1 MASLKMLAVLVV
13 ALVLLTRSAEAN
25 VEGMQGS
32 ISSMNFNVSGNSTEV
47 KESKTS
53 AVLAAYALN
62 GSASLSSVDLTKSTP
77 FPEATLPTPAAAE
90 PAPAPVDFDMTEF
103 SVDGYATQAPQSS
116 ETPGHLVYDPQMS
129 TYSADGLN
137 PGDIMFEPLQFTSP
151 DPTYE
156 AGFYDEDYN
165 SFAGQDSIQNQ
176 FQIDSS
182 VGADEF
188 STGTKRDTPYN
199 RIQREAVYA
208 SFALKSKQAKA
219 RATTFRPIQRTSA
232 PSTSAVA
239 WRPAR
244 GTFYGNADASGTMG
258 GACGFGNLYATG
270 YGVANTALSTA
281 LFKNGLSCGACYE
294 IKCVSSPSCYG
305 GSVIVTATNF
315 CPPGSDGGWCNPP
328 NEHFDLSQP
337 AYARIAK
344 TAAGVVPVQY
354 RRVPCQKQ
362 GGIRY
367 TINGNCNFLLVTILN
382 VGRSGVVTAVSIKG
396 DRTAF
401 SPMKRIWGVNF
412 QSGLNLCGQGITFK
426 VVTSDNRV
434 VQSRVCDG
442 SWSFGRTYEGSQVY

>member
-1 MASLKMLAVLVV
+1 MVSRSVVFRASLKMLAVLVV

-103 SVDGYATQAPQSS
+103 SVDGYATQAPQLS
-116 ETPGHLVYDPQMS
+116 ETPGTLVYDPQMS

-137 PGDIMFEPLQFTSP
+137 PGDIMFKPPQFTSP

-156 AGFYDEDYN
+156 AGFYTSRDE
-165 SFAGQDSIQNQ
+165 DSIQNQ

-188 STGTKRDTPYN
+188 STDTKRDTPYN

-219 RATTFRPIQRTSA
+219 RAKNFHPIQRTSA

-258 GACGFGNLYATG
+258 
-270 YGVANTALSTA
+270 
-281 LFKNGLSCGACYE
+281 
-294 IKCVSSPSCYG
+294 
-305 GSVIVTATNF
+305 
-315 CPPGSDGGWCNPP
+315 
-328 NEHFDLSQP
+328 
-337 AYARIAK
+337 
-344 TAAGVVPVQY
+344 
-354 RRVPCQKQ
+354 
-362 GGIRY
+362 
-367 TINGNCNFLLVTILN
+367 
-382 VGRSGVVTAVSIKG
+382 RSISLT
-396 DRTAF
+396 T
-401 SPMKRIWGVNF
+401 P
-412 QSGLNLCGQGITFK
+412 
-426 VVTSDNRV
+426 
-434 VQSRVCDG
+434 
-442 SWSFGRTYEGSQVY
+442 

>member
-25 VEGMQGS
+25 DEGIQGL

-47 KESKTS
+47 QESKKS
-53 AVLAAYALN
+53 AVLAANVLN
-62 GSASLSSVDLTKSTP
+62 GSDSLSSVDLTKATP
-77 FPEATLPTPAAAE
+77 FPEATPPTPAAAE

-129 TYSADGLN
+129 TYSADG
-137 PGDIMFEPLQFTSP
+137 DMFVAPQFTATN
-151 DPTYE
+151 PTYE
-156 AGFYDEDYN
+156 PGFYSFTDEDYN
-165 SFAGQDSIQNQ
+165 SFAGLDPIQNQ
-176 FQIDSS
+176 FEIDSTG
-182 VGADEF
+182 GADGF
-188 STGTKRDTPYN
+188 SIGTERDTAQF
-199 RIQREAVYA
+199 RIQREAVYK

-219 RATTFRPIQRTSA
+219 RAKAYRPPQRYSA
-232 PSTSAVA
+232 SSTSAVA

-305 GSVIVTATNF
+305 GSIIVTATNF

-328 NEHFDLSQP
+328 NEHFDLSEP